1 MGRKIHYYLFVL
13 AFATMLSACGNNGET
28 VSKEQYDEA
37 IAELSAIK
45 TQNETTVSDEEQLSN
60 LTTVTYNCF
69 SMELPEEWVATENKG
84 DSVTSYALDQGQVLI
99 SSFGTLQADLS
110 KEEDVNAIIQWINDD
125 GTISVES
132 SKECKIDGGSAIR
145 ISGKANLGNYKSID
159 MVVFKAGNEFIHIT
173 LFADNIS
180 LYLEDYEKALDSI
193 MINDAFSS
201 IDDTDGTINGFT
213 KAEYGKYNSLAS
225 ENGLGGTKIYVDG
238 EITELIT
245 NPTGIM
251 ALVLK
256 QADEEEWLIQV
267 GLDPLCDR
275 SKAEALVGKEIR
287 VFGIYPGLSLEYEK
301 PLIMLWDSNAHI
313 EDNSSLKVYQ
323 NDFLSSPEYV
333 MEWCDQNECELFIPD
348 ISNEENK
355 GTVKKSSGLVSGAYD
370 SSKSIYIYQKHG
382 DEYQLE
388 SLELKNTY
396 FGNTISLDD
405 IEEGDAV
412 TVYYFINNDDGE
424 IQAFGVEK
432 KDTVGFTAEDMK
444 KAYCDSCKAYT
455 YKEIARNP
463 NSVKGE
469 KAKFTGEVIQVMED
483 GSSVVLRVNITAKGR
498 YYDDTIY
505 VKYTRKA
512 DDEDRILEDDIVNI
526 YGTLA
531 GLETYTSI
539 TNQSVTLPKVY
550 AEYIDIR

>member
-1 MGRKIHYYLFVL
+1 MGRKIHYYLLVL

-45 TQNETTVSDEEQLSN
+45 AQNETTVSDEEQLSN

-69 SMELPEEWVATENKG
+69 SMELPEEWAATENKG

-180 LYLEDYEKALDSI
+180 SYLEDYEKALDSI

-201 IDDTDGTINGFT
+201 IDDADGTINGFT

-245 NPTGIM
+245 NPAGIM

-333 MEWCDQNECELFIPD
+333 MEWCNQNECELFIPD

-463 NSVKGE
+463 DSVKGE

>member
-550 AEYIDIR
+550 ADYIDIR